1 MAFLDTNGLE
11 RFWQHIVAKIG
22 TKADASDI
30 AELQTEIDE
39 LADTKADAHTHP
51 YAGSATQGGS
61 ATSAV
66 KLDSSAGSATQ
77 PIYFENGKP
86 KATTYTLGKSVPSDA
101 KFTDTTYTLPAA
113 GTDLGGVKSGGD
125 VTISGGTITVNDDSH
140 NHVISNVDGLQSK
153 LDSLEDA
160 IPTVD
165 SSLSTSSTNP
175 VQNKVVTNWLS
186 QNVKDFALQEAYY
199 YGDQNASDWYLTLAS
214 SGVSPTASEPSDGEN
229 EPQYG
234 NRIRWIQTSDGKFHK
249 ITAAIDHS
257 NEVIVSD
264 TYGYLKGSGVQS
276 YTLDYLKNVTSD
288 IQSQLNAKSASNH
301 KHSASDITSGT
312 LGVARGGTGKTTHTS
327 NAVLTGN
334 GTSAINN
341 VATASGAFYATSDNG
356 AAQFGTLP
364 IAQGG
369 TGATSDS
376 AARTNLGVYSKTEVD
391 SKIDAIVG
399 EGASETLDTIGEIS
413 AAIEGNQSML
423 TTLNN
428 AVGGKQ
434 ATITG
439 GATTITSSNLTASRA
454 LVSDGNGKVA
464 VSAVT
469 STELGYLDGVTSAIQ
484 SQLDSKSAD
493 GHKHSA
499 SDITSGTLAVG
510 RGGTGLTSSPSML
523 VNLGSTSAVNV
534 LAASPRPGITGTL
547 GLGNGGTGATT
558 AAAARTN
565 LSVYSKAEVD
575 EKVSIMTND
584 MIDAICG
591 ATIASASNEEF

>member
-11 RFWQHIVAKIG
+11 RLWQHIVAKIG
-22 TKADASDI
+22 TKADASDVV
-30 AELQTEIDE
+30 ELQAEIDE
-39 LADTKADAHTHP
+39 LADTKASKDVATTSKDGLMSSSDKYKLDNIEVGAQKNTVTGVKGNSESSYRTGNINITAANIGLGNVNNTSDANKPVST
-51 YAGSATQGGS
+51 AQQA
-61 ATSAV
+61 AIDSAV
-66 KLDSSAGSATQ
+66 STLNTA
-77 PIYFENGKP
+77 INGKAA
-86 KATTYTLGKSVPSDA
+86 KATTLSGYGITDAYTKTQVDSAVNAKADKATTLSGYGITDA
-101 KFTDTTYTLPAA
+101 ASKEHGHKIA
-113 GTDLGGVKSGGD
+113 D
-125 VTISGGTITVNDDSH
+125 VT
-140 NHVISNVDGLQSK
+140 GLQSA
-153 LDSLEDA
+153 LDAMDDWLVENVRDYAFA
-160 IPTVD
+160 IDNHAVYL
-165 SSLSTSSTNP
+165 SSNGIS
-175 VQNKVVTNWLS
+175 
-186 QNVKDFALQEAYY
+186 
-199 YGDQNASDWYLTLAS
+199 TLAAAPDAGVGANVRGIVVNNELYGFEAAVHNHS
-214 SGVSPTASEPSDGEN
+214 AAEITTGSFGVS
-229 EPQYG
+229 Q
-234 NRIRWIQTSDGKFHK
+234 
-249 ITAAIDHS
+249 
-257 NEVIVSD
+257 
-264 TYGYLKGSGVQS
+264 
-276 YTLDYLKNVTSD
+276 
-288 IQSQLNAKSASNH
+288 
-301 KHSASDITSGT
+301 
-312 LGVARGGTGKTTHTS
+312 GGTGKTTHTS
-327 NAVLTGN
+327 NAILTGN
-334 GTSAINN
+334 GTSAVKN
-341 VATASGAFYATSDNG
+341 VSTASGAFYATSANG
-356 AAQFGTLP
+356 AAKFGTLP

-413 AAIEGNQSML
+413 AAIEDNQDML

-434 ATITG
+434 DKITG

-523 VNLGSTSAVNV
+523 VNLGSTSAANV

-547 GLGNGGTGATT
+547 GLGNGGTGATS
-558 AAAARTN
+558 ASAARTN

-575 EKVSIMTND
+575 EKVNIMTND

-591 ATIASASNEEF
+591 ASIASENEVTF